1 MLPLSLPIY
10 EPDRMVQYGQK
21 QIDHGLDLM
30 LKWEDGQVHDLPQD
44 YADMVGWDELGHK
57 VWAFYDTLEEPIQSS
72 TLVFGEFYGCAG
84 AAQYYRP
91 DGPDRSYPEVY
102 SFNDA
107 FMEWIPRINI
117 AEPLPGLPERAIPHA
132 PATFPSI

>member
-1 MLPLSLPIY
+1 
-10 EPDRMVQYGQK
+10 MVQYGQK
-21 QIDHGLDLM
+21 QIDHGLDMM
-30 LKWEDGQVHDLPQD
+30 LKWEDGQVHKLPQD

-57 VWAFYDTLEEPIQSS
+57 VWAFYDTLEEPVQSS

-91 DGPDRSYPEVY
+91 DGPDPSYPEVY

-107 FMEWIPRINI
+107 FMEWIPRH
-117 AEPLPGLPERAIPHA
+117 PESTHFIYIGYSDRVPQYFQDLELVGTVAH
-132 PATFPSI
+132 